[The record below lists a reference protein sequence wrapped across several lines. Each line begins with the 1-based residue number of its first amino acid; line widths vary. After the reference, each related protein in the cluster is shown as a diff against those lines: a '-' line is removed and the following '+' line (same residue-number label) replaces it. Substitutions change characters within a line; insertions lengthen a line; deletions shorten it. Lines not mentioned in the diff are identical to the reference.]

1 MSTCSRCGAQF
12 SCAMKDADPAAGSVA
27 AQPCWCT
34 YLPAAVPLPSDAG
47 ASCWCPACL
56 RQHILDHP
64 QTLTASPLD
73 NGV

>member
-12 SCAMKDADPAAGSVA
+12 SCAMKDADPAAA

-34 YLPAAVPLPSDAG
+34 YLPAALPVPSDAG

-56 RQHILDHP
+56 RQHMIDHP
-64 QTLTASPLD
+64 QTLPDSSLD
-73 NGV
+73 NGA